1 VTNGAARDLSAEAI
15 DAAIALDSAGLAVYA
30 QQGEIITDDNQLL
43 SYSWNWL
50 WHPKLDDFT
59 DLSAQNHREVE
70 SAARYNRQ

>member
-43 SYSWNWL
+43 SYRRNWL
-50 WHPKLDDFT
+50 WHPKLDDFR

-70 SAARYNRQ
+70 LAARHNRQ